1 MYYMSCGTFKG
12 GNGARFLINLRR
24 GFRYSGREPTN
35 TDLLFG
41 INLLISDEVREVL
54 HSDPEM
60 ERILDENDDAL
71 EVSATDFSL
80 FKRRFFTYYPNQE
93 PAADDMYYMSCGTF
107 KGGNG
112 ARFLIN
118 LRRGFRYSGRE
129 PTNTDLLFG
138 INLLISDEVREVL
151 HSDPEMERILDENDD
166 ALEVSATDFSL
177 FKRRF
182 FTYYPKLIGKFES
195 YESLINMDH
204 NLQPEPPVSVESTES
219 PVEPAQLPAVEATE
233 SPVELPVQQT
243 DQPCPME
250 STPICAVSAES
261 PVSTP
266 TSAESPELLA
276 CESLPAE
283 LPIQQTDQPCPMDS
297 TPVCAVSAKPPVSI
311 EAPEATT
318 PAESL
323 QLLACLPAVESTELT
338 PTCAASPQL
347 SACEYTKSPV
357 PAESLQTLGLAVA
370 TALFYTLFS
379 NRHVPVGM
387 ELLALLFRGGGGIE
401 TRI

>member
-80 FKRRFFTYYPNQE
+80 FKRRFFTQE

-219 PVEPAQLPAVEATE
+219 PVESTEPAPTCAESPELPACEPA
-233 SPVELPVQQT
+233 ELPIQQT

-261 PVSTP
+261 PVSVEVP
-266 TSAESPELLA
+266 ESP
-276 CESLPAE
+276 
-283 LPIQQTDQPCPMDS
+283 
-297 TPVCAVSAKPPVSI
+297 I
-311 EAPEATT
+311 EAPQLPACEPAQL
-318 PAESL
+318 PSQQINQPCHIEFVPICAAFAESF
-323 QLLACLPAVESTELT
+323 VSSESH
-338 PTCAASPQL
+338 QL
-347 SACEYTKSPV
+347 SAYEYAKSPV
-357 PAESLQTLGLAVA
+357 PAESPQSLGLATVA
-370 TALFYTLFS
+370 TALSCALFL
-379 NRHVPVGM
+379 NRYVPVGM
-387 ELLALLFRGGGGIE
+387 ELLALLFKGGGGQYRRDNTDDDFVQTTILGTTFDYFE
-401 TRI
+401 GY